1 MCEVESQCSLHSQ
14 FPGGL
19 RVVSIFHLFFNQFS
33 VLLLL
38 AFQLSYRIMG
48 SMMIFHT
55 CVIVLCTCPP
65 FHHTEAT
72 LELSYICLCEQH
84 PVCFLLFTYYLIC
97 SSLPLFRPLLPS
109 HCPFIISP
117 IVSFCIYSESGL
129 VCITFRS
136 PYPLSTK

>member
-1 MCEVESQCSLHSQ
+1 MHEVESQRSLHLQ

-33 VLLLL
+33 ALLLL

-48 SMMIFHT
+48 SMIFHT
-55 CVIVLCTCPP
+55 CVIVLRTRPP
-65 FHHTEAT
+65 FRHTEPHLSFHTSACVSNT
-72 LELSYICLCEQH
+72 LSAFSFLPITLSAPL
-84 PVCFLLFTYYLIC
+84 
-97 SSLPLFRPLLPS
+97 SLFRPLLPS

-129 VCITFRS
+129 VCITCRS
-136 PYPLSTK
+136 PHPLSTK